1 MKKVFFLAIISLILV
16 TPNIVFAEGEYC
28 ADENLRDYRQELGNI
43 DYEYV
48 IDYDDVKNV
57 DKDGYPVDYINIS
70 VTGLPDKYMAIITD
84 SNDEI
89 YPISLAPAKVSGGVL
104 KVDFYYIECSGDLI
118 KEEEIFLP
126 YYNKGE
132 LNPFNDGSIITS
144 KKAASSL
151 LITIVLSFIVVIL
164 FIVSI
169 FVIKK
174 GRKS

>member
-1 MKKVFFLAIISLILV
+1 MKKVFILAIISLILV

-48 IDYDDVKNV
+48 IDYDDVKSV
-57 DKDGYPVDYINIS
+57 DKDGYPVDYINVS
-70 VTGLPDKYMAIITD
+70 MTGLPDDYIAVIKGKG
-84 SNDEI
+84 DELFN
-89 YPISLAPAKVSGGVL
+89 LATEEPKVSGGVIEVYFYNNNCSKEL
-104 KVDFYYIECSGDLI
+104 K
-118 KEEEIFLP
+118 KEEIFLP

-132 LNPFNDGSIITS
+132 LKPFNDGSVITS
-144 KKAASSL
+144 KKTTSSL
-151 LITIVLSFIVVIL
+151 LITVVLSFIVVIL